1 MAYTNV
7 NDIRALSKI
16 TVAQVSDEDINRIIG
31 NSTSEI
37 NSKVNVNII
46 REEIKWIDDVRTNDI
61 DTSNQTFYIRNFKKF
76 IADRNNDGFVDKED
90 IIVYKVLDN
99 VETKLTV
106 SSITFD
112 EGKFVLS
119 SAPEANSQLFITYSY
134 SSYDQDSPD
143 SLLNIASTY
152 YSIAVA
158 FLKKDAGVPTTVK
171 FSSIR
176 ISRKLSDSYGVY
188 WDKFE
193 MVMQEINSKSV
204 SGGYY
209 AESLVKI

>member
-61 DTSNQTFYIRNFKKF
+61 DASNQTFYIRNFKKF

-106 SSITFD
+106 SLITFD

-119 SAPEANSQLFITYSY
+119 SAPETKSQLFITYSY

>member
-119 SAPEANSQLFITYSY
+119 SAPETKSQLFITYSY

>member
-61 DTSNQTFYIRNFKKF
+61 DASNQTFYIKNFHKF